1 METTTRAGPASSL
14 ALLVVLLFSFF
25 IMMSYQANR
34 ADTIS
39 TVADTIQTVVS
50 PAHRLFSALWLGVS
64 GAWTNYVGLVGSATE
79 ADALRDRIGVLE
91 RRAGTLEES
100 ARENARLRQLLGL
113 RARLD
118 VPSVAARTIGRDT
131 AHGYEAFTINRGSRD
146 GVLADWAVV
155 SPTGAVVG
163 RVIRAA
169 PYTSIVQLITGPKSA
184 VGAKV
189 ARTGAHGVVHGTGD
203 AVLEL
208 AYVTSLADVR
218 VGDLV
223 VTSGDDSI
231 YPPGLE
237 IGRIRRVV
245 EGAPVPGLPRLPTLA
260 RPEAALFLDIELAPL
275 VEVLRVDHL
284 LLLAPGA
291 RSDSE

>member
-1 METTTRAGPASSL
+1 MLVEASGGNPDLARAPLVVASASTYWRNAWKYQARAYRHCFWDAGMLHANLLAVAETQGLEPRVIMGFADRPVEALLGLDPMREGALTLVALGRSDHAPPPAPALSELRLETEPLSGSEVDYPAIRAMHEASSL
-14 ALLVVLLFSFF
+14 GDAAEARSWGP
-25 IMMSYQANR
+25 AR
-34 ADTIS
+34 A
-39 TVADTIQTVVS
+39 
-50 PAHRLFSALWLGVS
+50 
-64 GAWTNYVGLVGSATE
+64 
-79 ADALRDRIGVLE
+79 
-91 RRAGTLEES
+91 
-100 ARENARLRQLLGL
+100 
-113 RARLD
+113 
-118 VPSVAARTIGRDT
+118 
-131 AHGYEAFTINRGSRD
+131 
-146 GVLADWAVV
+146 
-155 SPTGAVVG
+155 
-163 RVIRAA
+163 
-169 PYTSIVQLITGPKSA
+169 A

-208 AYVTSLADVR
+208 AYVTSLADIQ